1 MDPDGATSHTASGST
16 AMLGPDDRT
25 QAVWARVLA
34 QVIDAAHLAV
44 ADQLARCLDEAVA
57 EIGLSADVL
66 IADISQR
73 VLTSLRSNGARQID
87 IAGTLAGRAYQL
99 GETLPGTDHDNRVL
113 WVPVLDGTDRLGV
126 LRVGLDGPTGA
137 DRHTATPTATS
148 TATPI
153 CDGAEL
159 RRWLFTLAGLMG
171 HIVASKTVYSDR
183 LRRWRSNGPLTAAS
197 ELLWQLLPPRTLAT
211 DRITVSAVLEPH
223 QQVAGDAFDYN
234 VDGDV
239 VDLAVFDAAG
249 HDLRAGMTTALAIT
263 AVRNARPGHPR
274 RAGMPP
280 ARPTPAVRTARRCG
294 EEDLAAIAARADQ
307 LIAAQ
312 PGPGQFATA
321 VLARLNT
328 STGMIDVLNA
338 GHPLPLLIR
347 GGKVIKEL
355 GPPPRLP
362 LGIQPPPDRPIT
374 SQVQREQLEPGD
386 RLLFNTD
393 GVTEARDHTG
403 AFFGEE
409 RLVELTEHA
418 AASGLPAPEVL
429 RRLVIAVLDHQKGQL
444 QDDATLLIAEWSP
457 DAHQRMYPTPRSTA
471 GSD

>member
-1 MDPDGATSHTASGST
+1 
-16 AMLGPDDRT
+16 MLGPDDRT
-25 QAVWARVLA
+25 QDVWARVLA

-73 VLTSLRSNGARQID
+73 VLTSMRSNGARQID
-87 IAGTLAGRAYQL
+87 ITGTLAGRAYQL
-99 GETLPGTDHDNRVL
+99 GETLPGTDHDSRVL

-137 DRHTATPTATS
+137 DPHTATPTATP
-148 TATPI
+148 TAT
-153 CDGAEL
+153 CDDAEL
-159 RRWLFTLAGLMG
+159 RRWLFTLAGLVG
-171 HIVASKTVYSDR
+171 HIVATKTVYSDR

-234 VDGDV
+234 VDGDL

-249 HDLRAGMTTALAIT
+249 HDLRAGMTTTLAIT
-263 AVRNARPGHPR
+263 AVRNAR
-274 RAGMPP
+274 RAD
-280 ARPTPAVRTARRCG
+280 A
-294 EEDLAAIAARADQ
+294 EDLTAIAARADQ

-321 VLARLNT
+321 VLARLDT
-328 STGMIDVLNA
+328 LTGMIDVLNA

-362 LGIQPPPDRPIT
+362 LGIQPPPGRPIT
-374 SQVQREQLEPGD
+374 SQVHREQLEPGD
-386 RLLFNTD
+386 RLLFYTD
-393 GVTEARDHTG
+393 GVTEARDDTG

-444 QDDATLLIAEWSP
+444 QDDASLLIAEWSP

-471 GSD
+471 NSD

>member
-1 MDPDGATSHTASGST
+1 
-16 AMLGPDDRT
+16 MLGADDRT
-25 QAVWARVLA
+25 HAMWARVLA

-44 ADQLARCLDEAVA
+44 ADQLARSLDEAIA
-57 EIGLSADVL
+57 AIGLSADVL

-73 VLTSLRSNGARQID
+73 VLTSMRTNGARQID
-87 IAGTLAGRAYQL
+87 ITGTLAGRAYQL
-99 GETLPGTDHDNRVL
+99 GETLPGTDHDSRVL

-137 DRHTATPTATS
+137 DPHTATPTL
-148 TATPI
+148 
-153 CDGAEL
+153 DDAEL

-171 HIVASKTVYSDR
+171 HIVATKTVYSDR

-197 ELLWQLLPPRTLAT
+197 ELLWQLLPPRTFAT
-211 DRITVSAVLEPH
+211 DRIVVSAVLEPH
-223 QQVAGDAFDYN
+223 QEVAGDAFDYN

-249 HDLRAGMTTALAIT
+249 HDLRASMTTALAIT
-263 AVRNARPGHPR
+263 AVRNAR
-274 RAGMPP
+274 RA
-280 ARPTPAVRTARRCG
+280 G

-312 PGPGQFATA
+312 PGPRQFATA

-328 STGMIDVLNA
+328 MTGMIDVLNT

-347 GGKVIKEL
+347 GGKVVKEL

-362 LGIQPPPDRPIT
+362 LGIQPPPNHPIT

-386 RLLFNTD
+386 RLLFYTD

-429 RRLVIAVLDHQKGQL
+429 RRLVMAVLDHQKGQL
-444 QDDATLLIAEWSP
+444 QDDASLLLAEWSP

>member
-1 MDPDGATSHTASGST
+1 
-16 AMLGPDDRT
+16 
-25 QAVWARVLA
+25 
-34 QVIDAAHLAV
+34 
-44 ADQLARCLDEAVA
+44 
-57 EIGLSADVL
+57 
-66 IADISQR
+66 
-73 VLTSLRSNGARQID
+73 
-87 IAGTLAGRAYQL
+87 
-99 GETLPGTDHDNRVL
+99 
-113 WVPVLDGTDRLGV
+113 
-126 LRVGLDGPTGA
+126 
-137 DRHTATPTATS
+137 
-148 TATPI
+148 
-153 CDGAEL
+153 
-159 RRWLFTLAGLMG
+159 MG
-171 HIVASKTVYSDR
+171 HIVATKTVYSDR

-249 HDLRAGMTTALAIT
+249 HDLRASMTTALAIT
-263 AVRNARPGHPR
+263 AVRNAR
-274 RAGMPP
+274 RA
-280 ARPTPAVRTARRCG
+280 G

-374 SQVQREQLEPGD
+374 AQVQREQLEPGD
-386 RLLFNTD
+386 RLLFYTD
-393 GVTEARDHTG
+393 GVTEARDDTG

-444 QDDATLLIAEWSP
+444 QDDASLLIAEWSP

>member
-1 MDPDGATSHTASGST
+1 MDPDTATSHTASGST
-16 AMLGPDDRT
+16 TMLGLDDRT
-25 QAVWARVLA
+25 QAGWARVLA

-73 VLTSLRSNGARQID
+73 VLTSMRTHGARQID
-87 IAGTLAGRAYQL
+87 ITGTLAGRAYQL
-99 GETLPGTDHDNRVL
+99 GETLPGTDHDSRVL
-113 WVPVLDGTDRLGV
+113 GVPALAGTGRLGV

-137 DRHTATPTATS
+137 DPPTATP
-148 TATPI
+148 PL
-153 CDGAEL
+153 DDAEL

-171 HIVASKTVYSDR
+171 HIVATKTVYSGR

-197 ELLWQLLPPRTLAT
+197 ELLWQLLPPRTFAT
-211 DRITVSAVLEPH
+211 DRIVVSAVLEPH
-223 QQVAGDAFDYN
+223 QEVAGDAFDYN

-249 HDLRAGMTTALAIT
+249 HDLRASMTTALAIT
-263 AVRNARPGHPR
+263 AVRNAR
-274 RAGMPP
+274 RA
-280 ARPTPAVRTARRCG
+280 G

-312 PGPGQFATA
+312 PGPRQFATA

-347 GGKVIKEL
+347 GGKVVKEL

-362 LGIQPPPDRPIT
+362 LGIQPPPAARSPPRFSASSWNRVTGCCSTLKVSPRPAT
-374 SQVQREQLEPGD
+374 TP
-386 RLLFNTD
+386 
-393 GVTEARDHTG
+393 ARSS
-403 AFFGEE
+403 A
-409 RLVELTEHA
+409 RS
-418 AASGLPAPEVL
+418 AS
-429 RRLVIAVLDHQKGQL
+429 
-444 QDDATLLIAEWSP
+444 S
-457 DAHQRMYPTPRSTA
+457 S
-471 GSD
+471 

>member
-1 MDPDGATSHTASGST
+1 MDADGATSHLASGST
-16 AMLGPDDRT
+16 TMLGPDDRT

-73 VLTSLRSNGARQID
+73 VLTSMRTHGARQID
-87 IAGTLAGRAYQL
+87 ITGTLAGRAYQL
-99 GETLPGTDHDNRVL
+99 GETLPGTDHDSRVL

-137 DRHTATPTATS
+137 APHTATPTATP
-148 TATPI
+148 TAT
-153 CDGAEL
+153 CDDAEL
-159 RRWLFTLAGLMG
+159 RRWLFTLAGLVG
-171 HIVASKTVYSDR
+171 HIVATKTVYSDR

-234 VDGDV
+234 VDGDL

-263 AVRNARPGHPR
+263 AVRNAR
-274 RAGMPP
+274 RAD
-280 ARPTPAVRTARRCG
+280 A
-294 EEDLAAIAARADQ
+294 EDLTAIAARADQ

-321 VLARLNT
+321 VLARLDT
-328 STGMIDVLNA
+328 LTGMIDVLNA

-362 LGIQPPPDRPIT
+362 LGIQPPPGRPIT
-374 SQVQREQLEPGD
+374 AQVHREQLEPGD
-386 RLLFNTD
+386 RLLFYTD
-393 GVTEARDHTG
+393 GVTEARDDTG

-429 RRLVIAVLDHQKGQL
+429 RRLLIAVLDHQKGQL

-457 DAHQRMYPTPRSTA
+457 DAHQRMYPTPRSTT

>member
-1 MDPDGATSHTASGST
+1 MDPDGATSHAASGST
-16 AMLGPDDRT
+16 TMLGPDDRT

-44 ADQLARCLDEAVA
+44 ADHLARCLDEAVA
-57 EIGLSADVL
+57 EIGLRAGVL

-73 VLTSLRSNGARQID
+73 VLTSMRSNGERQID

-99 GETLPGTDHDNRVL
+99 GETLPGTDHDSRVL

-137 DRHTATPTATS
+137 DPHTATPTATPS
-148 TATPI
+148 
-153 CDGAEL
+153 CDDAEL

-171 HIVASKTVYSDR
+171 HIVATKTVYSDR
-183 LRRWRSNGPLTAAS
+183 LPRSRTNGALTAPS

-223 QQVAGDAFDYN
+223 QQVAGGAFDYN

-239 VDLAVFDAAG
+239 VDLALFDAAG

-263 AVRNARPGHPR
+263 AVRNAR
-274 RAGMPP
+274 RA
-280 ARPTPAVRTARRCG
+280 G

-312 PGPGQFATA
+312 PDPGQFATA

-362 LGIQPPPDRPIT
+362 LGIQPPPGRPIT
-374 SQVQREQLEPGD
+374 PQVRREQLEPGD
-386 RLLFNTD
+386 RLLFYTD

>member
-1 MDPDGATSHTASGST
+1 MDPDTATSHTASGST
-16 AMLGPDDRT
+16 TMLGPDDRT

-66 IADISQR
+66 IADISQH

-99 GETLPGTDHDNRVL
+99 GETLPGTDHDSRVL

-137 DRHTATPTATS
+137 DPHTATPTATP
-148 TATPI
+148 T
-153 CDGAEL
+153 CDDAEL

-171 HIVASKTVYSDR
+171 HIVATKTVYSDR

-211 DRITVSAVLEPH
+211 DCITVSAVLEPH

-249 HDLRAGMTTALAIT
+249 HDLRASMTTALAIT
-263 AVRNARPGHPR
+263 AVRN
-274 RAGMPP
+274 
-280 ARPTPAVRTARRCG
+280 ARRCG

-307 LIAAQ
+307 LIATQ
-312 PGPGQFATA
+312 HGPGQFATA

-347 GGKVIKEL
+347 GGKVIKEV

-362 LGIQPPPDRPIT
+362 LGIQPPPGRPIIA
-374 SQVQREQLEPGD
+374 QVRREQLEPGD
-386 RLLFNTD
+386 RLLFYTD
-393 GVTEARDHTG
+393 GVTEARDDTG

-444 QDDATLLIAEWSP
+444 QDDASLLIAEWSP

-471 GSD
+471 GSDTHPP

>member
-1 MDPDGATSHTASGST
+1 
-16 AMLGPDDRT
+16 MLGPHDRT

-73 VLTSLRSNGARQID
+73 VLTSMCSNGARQID

-99 GETLPGTDHDNRVL
+99 GETLPGTDHDSRVL

-137 DRHTATPTATS
+137 DPHTATS
-148 TATPI
+148 TY
-153 CDGAEL
+153 DDAEL
-159 RRWLFTLAGLMG
+159 RRWLFTLAGLIG
-171 HIVASKTVYSDR
+171 HIVATKTVYSDR

-249 HDLRAGMTTALAIT
+249 HDLRASMTTALAIT
-263 AVRNARPGHPR
+263 AVRNAR
-274 RAGMPP
+274 RA
-280 ARPTPAVRTARRCG
+280 G
-294 EEDLAAIAARADQ
+294 EEDLAALAARADQ

-362 LGIQPPPDRPIT
+362 LGIQPPPGRPIT
-374 SQVQREQLEPGD
+374 SQVRREQLEPGD
-386 RLLFNTD
+386 RLLFYTD
-393 GVTEARDHTG
+393 GVTEARDDTG

-418 AASGLPAPEVL
+418 AAYGLPAPEVL
-429 RRLVIAVLDHQKGQL
+429 RRLLIAVLDYQKGQL
-444 QDDATLLIAEWSP
+444 QDDASLLIAEWSP

-471 GSD
+471 DSD

>member
-16 AMLGPDDRT
+16 TMLGPDDRT

-57 EIGLSADVL
+57 EIGLRADVL

-73 VLTSLRSNGARQID
+73 VLTSMRSNGARQID

-99 GETLPGTDHDNRVL
+99 GETLPGTDHDSRVL

-137 DRHTATPTATS
+137 DPHTATPS
-148 TATPI
+148 
-153 CDGAEL
+153 CDDAEL

-171 HIVASKTVYSDR
+171 HIVATKTVYSDR

-249 HDLRAGMTTALAIT
+249 HDLRASMTTALAIT
-263 AVRNARPGHPR
+263 AVRNAR
-274 RAGMPP
+274 RA
-280 ARPTPAVRTARRCG
+280 G
-294 EEDLAAIAARADQ
+294 EEDLAALAARADQ

-312 PGPGQFATA
+312 HGPG
-321 VLARLNT
+321 
-328 STGMIDVLNA
+328 SS
-338 GHPLPLLIR
+338 
-347 GGKVIKEL
+347 
-355 GPPPRLP
+355 PPP
-362 LGIQPPPDRPIT
+362 
-374 SQVQREQLEPGD
+374 SWPGS
-386 RLLFNTD
+386 T
-393 GVTEARDHTG
+393 
-403 AFFGEE
+403 
-409 RLVELTEHA
+409 
-418 AASGLPAPEVL
+418 PAPE
-429 RRLVIAVLDHQKGQL
+429 
-444 QDDATLLIAEWSP
+444 
-457 DAHQRMYPTPRSTA
+457 
-471 GSD
+471 